1 MSAYNNA
8 LKHWLLIIPILL
20 LQACSTKPELY
31 SCEGAL
37 TDLDQL
43 LEREIGTLNAK
54 RIAKHPG
61 LRYDRFV
68 YSYIEELGKG
78 SNVSQQDL
86 IAYMS
91 DAAKTGLQLE
101 WQNLNS
107 QQTSEWK
114 QRYPEYSSNTFIE
127 SCVAKAKQQYLA
139 ETEQSAE
146 LLSSLLPDD
155 DYSDTAKFF
164 GIYPISSKVF
174 ASAVK
179 KEQQSLTEH
188 WQQASLEAHSGFN
201 PNQAI
206 LYTPEPQKH
215 LTPPLSLEHLSLD
228 HLGRL
233 SNERQG
239 QHLLDKFA
247 PQWLIENA
255 HQDNLPG
262 RPVWQGE
269 QLQVD
274 TNKATSF
281 SLISYGRYKQQTI
294 IQLNYVMWFKQRP
307 ELSAVDWVAGQHDA
321 VIFRIHLTPQL
332 EILAYDSIHLC
343 GCWYTLM
350 LPNDQAYQAVQDSSQ
365 EPVLMYRVD
374 AQSKMRISIS
384 ADTHHIVGLAPAEE
398 HAELK
403 TIEYQSLAWQQLNVL
418 AKAELTKSV
427 FDKQGYVHDSQRLER
442 WFFWPMGV
450 KQPGSLRR
458 FGDHAISFVGERYF
472 DQAYLLEELGV
483 Q

>member
-1 MSAYNNA
+1 MSAYNSA
-8 LKHWLLIIPILL
+8 TKHCLLIVTLL
-20 LQACSTKPELY
+20 LMQACSVKPELY

-37 TDLDQL
+37 TDLDHF
-43 LEREIGTLNAK
+43 LESEVGTLNAK

-61 LRYDRFV
+61 LRYDRFI
-68 YSYIEELGKG
+68 YSYIGELNSG

-91 DAAKTGLQLE
+91 DAAKTGLLLE
-101 WQNLNS
+101 WQNLNR
-107 QQTSEWK
+107 QQMDEWK
-114 QRYPEYSSNTFIE
+114 QRYPEYSTDTFIE

-139 ETEQSAE
+139 QTEQSAE

-164 GIYPISSKVF
+164 GIYPLSSKVF

-179 KEQQSLTEH
+179 KEQHSLTEH
-188 WQQASLEAHSGFN
+188 WQQASDKAHSGFN
-201 PNQAI
+201 QDQAI
-206 LYTPEPQKH
+206 LYTPKSFKH
-215 LTPPLSLEHLSLD
+215 RLATPLSLNL
-228 HLGRL
+228 LGQL
-233 SNERQG
+233 SNELQG

-262 RPVWQGE
+262 KPVWQGD

-274 TNKATSF
+274 SDTATSF
-281 SLISYGRYKQQTI
+281 SLISYGRYKQQTT
-294 IQLNYVMWFKQRP
+294 IQLNYIMWFNQRP
-307 ELSAVDWVAGQHDA
+307 ELSSFDWVAGQHDA

-332 EILAYDSIHLC
+332 EIVAYDSIHLC

-350 LPNDQAYQAVQDSSQ
+350 LPNEQAYQAVQDSSQ

-374 AQSKMRISIS
+374 AQTKMRISIS
-384 ADTHHIVGLAPAEE
+384 ADTHQIVGLVPAEE
-398 HAELK
+398 NAELK
-403 TIEYQSLAWQQLNVL
+403 SIEYQSLAWQQLNLL

-427 FDKQGYVHDSQRLER
+427 FDRQGYVHGSQRLER

>member
-1 MSAYNNA
+1 MSAYNRA
-8 LKHWLLIIPILL
+8 IKHWLLIITLL
-20 LQACSTKPELY
+20 LMQACSVKPELY

-37 TDLDQL
+37 TDLDL
-43 LEREIGTLNAK
+43 ILESEVGTLNAK

-61 LRYDRFV
+61 LRYDRFI
-68 YSYIEELGKG
+68 YSYIGELNSG

-91 DAAKTGLQLE
+91 DAAETGLLLE

-107 QQTSEWK
+107 QQMGEWK
-114 QRYPEYSSNTFIE
+114 QRYPEYSTDTSIE

-139 ETEQSAE
+139 QTEQSAE

-164 GIYPISSKVF
+164 GIYPLSSKVF

-188 WQQASLEAHSGFN
+188 WQQASFKAHSGFN
-201 PNQAI
+201 QDQAI
-206 LYTPEPQKH
+206 LYTPKSFKH
-215 LTPPLSLEHLSLD
+215 HLATPLSLNR
-228 HLGRL
+228 LGQL
-233 SNERQG
+233 SNELQG
-239 QHLLDKFA
+239 RHLLDKFA

-262 RPVWQGE
+262 KPIWLGE
-269 QLQVD
+269 QLQVVTD
-274 TNKATSF
+274 TAISF
-281 SLISYGRYKQQTI
+281 SLISYGRYKQQTT
-294 IQLNYVMWFKQRP
+294 IQLNYILWFKQRP

-332 EILAYDSIHLC
+332 DILAYDSIHLC

-350 LPNDQAYQAVQDSSQ
+350 LPNGQPYQALQDSAQ
-365 EPVLMYRVD
+365 EPVLMHRVD
-374 AQSKMRISIS
+374 AQTKMRISIS
-384 ADTHHIVGLAPAEE
+384 ADTHQIVGLAPAEE
-398 HAELK
+398 NTELK
-403 TIEYQSLAWQQLNVL
+403 TIEYQSLAWQQLNLL
-418 AKAELTKSV
+418 AKADLTQSV
-427 FDKQGYVHDSQRLER
+427 FDRQGYVHGSQRLER

-472 DQAYLLEELGV
+472 DQAYLLEDLGV